1 MNYKYVCENISRQL
15 YFLIK
20 QFKTDLTIDPNE
32 DFIIS
37 LTTEELQ
44 DYRSIFKIDVA
55 RTLSEGIKRQIL
67 LNKDF
72 DLAYELKVL
81 EPELKRDDA
90 YFTVDLNNYNTSAN
104 AYTPNN
110 IYGATCSTVK

>member
-1 MNYKYVCENISRQL
+1 MTQSYLPNKV
-15 YFLIK
+15 
-20 QFKTDLTIDPNE
+20 KT
-32 DFIIS
+32 
-37 LTTEELQ
+37 
-44 DYRSIFKIDVA
+44 YCFKIDVA

-110 IYGATCSTVK
+110 IYDEQ

>member
-1 MNYKYVCENISRQL
+1 M
-15 YFLIK
+15 K
-20 QFKTDLTIDPNE
+20 QEALSKKQSKFKTDLTIDPNE

-72 DLAYELKVL
+72 KGQSPISSINL
-81 EPELKRDDA
+81 
-90 YFTVDLNNYNTSAN
+90 
-104 AYTPNN
+104 
-110 IYGATCSTVK
+110 

>member
-1 MNYKYVCENISRQL
+1 M
-15 YFLIK
+15 
-20 QFKTDLTIDPNE
+20 NE

-37 LTTEELQ
+37 LTAEEIQ
-44 DYRSIFKIDVA
+44 DYSSIFKIDLA

-72 DLAYELKVL
+72 DLAYTLKVH
-81 EPELKRDDA
+81 EPELKREGA
-90 YFTVDLNNYNTSAN
+90 YFTVNLKDYNSSAN

-110 IYGATCSTVK
+110 IYGATLSATKEYKIAA

>member
-1 MNYKYVCENISRQL
+1 M
-15 YFLIK
+15 
-20 QFKTDLTIDPNE
+20 PNKVK
-32 DFIIS
+32 I
-37 LTTEELQ
+37 
-44 DYRSIFKIDVA
+44 YCFKIDVA

-90 YFTVDLNNYNTSAN
+90 YFVCDLNNYNVSAN

-110 IYGATCSTVK
+110 IYDIMKGVIPYISSAISSVYKRMQMYPNILLGFIKLLPSEQ